1 MIWISPLCGQRNLFK
16 TFMMV
21 AGSQDVCD
29 LVMNGKVVIKDR
41 EFAELDEDLI
51 LFEGNRQ
58 LNDLL
63 RRTVR

>member
-1 MIWISPLCGQRNLFK
+1 MQPTRSLFK

-29 LVMNGKVVIKDR
+29 LVMKGEIVIKDR
-41 EFAELDEDLI
+41 EFTKLDEELI
-51 LFEGNRQ
+51 MHDGEAQ

-63 RRTVR
+63 SRIS